1 MTPVSDLDLGLGILN
16 LASKKT
22 FCHAL
27 LSVKYFSVAISVSL
41 DGAVLDEILNL
52 IESVSEGFPSY
63 FFLKEIRFTG
73 NGLDFL
79 SVKKTLHLFKG
90 RVLHTRIRD

>member
-1 MTPVSDLDLGLGILN
+1 MHPKGPFNRPLTPGSDLDLGLGILN

-27 LSVKYFSVAISVSL
+27 LSVKF
-41 DGAVLDEILNL
+41 
-52 IESVSEGFPSY
+52 
-63 FFLKEIRFTG
+63 KEIRFTG
-73 NGLDFL
+73 NGFDFL

-90 RVLHTRIRD
+90 RVLHTRIKD